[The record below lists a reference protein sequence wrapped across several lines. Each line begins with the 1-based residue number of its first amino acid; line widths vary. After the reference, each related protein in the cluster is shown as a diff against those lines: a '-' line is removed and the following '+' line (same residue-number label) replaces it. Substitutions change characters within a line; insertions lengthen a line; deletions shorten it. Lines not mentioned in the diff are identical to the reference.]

1 MTLIP
6 IGRFAQASRLS
17 AKSLR
22 NHDRSGLL
30 PAAFVDPD
38 SGYRYYRLQQLP
50 RARAIRTL
58 RLLEVPVAELAA
70 ILDGDD
76 PDAALASHLDS
87 LHRQRDAYEQKALQL
102 RRLMDRK
109 DLTMS
114 HDVTVKILEPERV
127 AAWRTT
133 ASYEEVFTAIPTGF
147 GAVLGHL
154 DAVGI
159 TPVGAPTTVFHA
171 IPDADTDGDV
181 EMCVPIGTP
190 IEDAEPVR
198 CTELAGGPVATV
210 IHRGPY
216 DDMEETYAAVF
227 DWIEARGHHQVG
239 SHREV
244 YLNHP
249 DDVATDEL
257 LTEIR
262 IPIDADTD

>member
-58 RLLEVPVAELAA
+58 RLLEVPVADLAK

-87 LHRQRDAYEQKALQL
+87 LHQQRDAYEQKALQL
-102 RRLMDRK
+102 RRLIDRK

-133 ASYEEVFTAIPTGF
+133 ASYEDVFTAIPTGF

-154 DAVGI
+154 ESVGVS
-159 TPVGAPTTVFHA
+159 PVGAPTTVFHA
-171 IPDADTDGDV
+171 IPDADADGDV
-181 EMCVPIGTP
+181 EMCVPIGVP
-190 IEDAEPVR
+190 IEDADRVR
-198 CTELAGGPVATV
+198 CAELAGGAVATI

-216 DDMEETYAAVF
+216 DDMDEAYAAIGA
-227 DWIEARGHHQVG
+227 WIHERGHRVIG

-249 DDVATDEL
+249 ADVPEAEL

-262 IPIDADTD
+262 MPIDADEG

>member
-22 NHDRSGLL
+22 DHDRSGLL

-58 RLLEVPVAELAA
+58 RLLEVPVAGLAA

-76 PDAALASHLDS
+76 PDAALASPLAA
-87 LHRQRDAYEQKALQL
+87 LPRPRDAYEQKAQQL
-102 RRLMDRK
+102 RRLIDRK
-109 DLTMS
+109 DLTVPT
-114 HDVTVKILEPERV
+114 DVTIKILEPERV

-147 GAVLGHL
+147 ETVLGHL
-154 DAVGI
+154 DSVGVS
-159 TPVGAPTTVFHA
+159 PVGAPMTVFHA
-171 IPDADTDGDV
+171 IPDADTEGDV
-181 EMCVPIGTP
+181 ATCVPIGVP
-190 IEDAEPVR
+190 IDDEGPVR
-198 CTELAGGPVATV
+198 CLELDGGPVATV
-210 IHRGPY
+210 LHQGAY
-216 DDMEETYAAVF
+216 DDMEGTYAAIF
-227 DWIEARGHHQVG
+227 DWIEGRGHRQVAP
-239 SHREV
+239 HREV

-249 DDVATDEL
+249 DDVPTEEL

-262 IPIDADTD
+262 IHIDAEPR